1 MFQLKETHDG
11 EFCVMYNQQIHPVF
25 INTSLF
31 LTRNEKYISVNK

>member
-1 MFQLKETHDG
+1 MPQLREIHGGD
-11 EFCVMYNQQIHPVF
+11 FSVMYNQQMHPVF